1 MRVLL
6 LQFHSSADVG
16 VYGEL
21 FTTCFVFVEL
31 MSVDRVRGFPLPTF
45 LPLFLIP
52 YRKRERERKGGIGKE
67 RWRYKLQELEN

>member
-31 MSVDRVRGFPLPTF
+31 MSVDRVRDFLCLLFFPCF
-45 LPLFLIP
+45 
-52 YRKRERERKGGIGKE
+52 
-67 RWRYKLQELEN
+67 